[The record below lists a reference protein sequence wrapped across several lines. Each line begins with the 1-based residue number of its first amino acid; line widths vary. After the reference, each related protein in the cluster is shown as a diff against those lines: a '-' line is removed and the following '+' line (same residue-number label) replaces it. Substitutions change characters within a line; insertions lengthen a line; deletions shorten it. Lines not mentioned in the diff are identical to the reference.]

1 MSATDGHQGAPRT
14 GRVDRRTH
22 DPQRLQ
28 CPVECI
34 PDICPSPG
42 HLPLQPEIHHRRHLH
57 PYQPYVIS
65 DPVWHA
71 SSRSGEGGLT
81 NCYTPFTFTLPYISL
96 PNTNKGQMSVI
107 VVFGGECPVA
117 IEQDPNAGNSRV
129 GNCRSQWKRRRR
141 IRALPAIGAAGR
153 WNQSTHELSLKA
165 AGRNPQQ
172 QHQRLDEVS
181 VHPLLLRT
189 AASKIPAKRFLM

>member
-1 MSATDGHQGAPRT
+1 MIRSDSSAQLNASRT
-14 GRVDRRTH
+14 FAHPPDT
-22 DPQRLQ
+22 
-28 CPVECI
+28 CPSSPKFTI
-34 PDICPSPG
+34 ADICSHTNRMLSVIPYGMRVPVAV
-42 HLPLQPEIHHRRHLH
+42 RR
-57 PYQPYVIS
+57 
-65 DPVWHA
+65 
-71 SSRSGEGGLT
+71 LT
-81 NCYTPFTFTLPYISL
+81 NCYTPFTFTLPYLTL

-153 WNQSTHELSLKA
+153 WNQSTHKLSLKA